1 MNKTKDKFIY
11 YMIKLLRGKK
21 IATVYAIQMQ
31 IKSMKLKNENDWW
44 FWHKKIMEPWDRD
57 NVKKVIKKDLETLD
71 NVFKK

>member
-11 YMIKLLRGKK
+11 YMIKFLRGKK

-57 NVKKVIKKDLETLD
+57 NAKKVIKKDLKTLD